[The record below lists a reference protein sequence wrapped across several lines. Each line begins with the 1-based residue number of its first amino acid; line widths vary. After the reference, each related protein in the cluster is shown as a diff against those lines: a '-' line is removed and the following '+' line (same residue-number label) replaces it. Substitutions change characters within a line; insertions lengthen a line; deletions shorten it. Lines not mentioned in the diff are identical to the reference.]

1 MIPALSLIIA
11 MYVIT
16 RYIEMICNEQS
27 KTITK
32 ILASIFILVTAVC
45 IIDIYTAG
53 SSVPNLGQ

>member
-16 RYIEMICNEQS
+16 RYIEIISSEQQ
-27 KTITK
+27 KTFTK
-32 ILASIFILVTAVC
+32 VLATIFILVTAIC
-45 IIDIYTAG
+45 IIDIYSAG